1 MRFQAEG
8 EFPVTIKAA
17 MLAMPK
23 FAKGPNDFDV
33 CLQVEDAEG
42 HSDWWRGEVSDT
54 YGKGSFSNMTQK
66 EITLATLERIG
77 LPDGDLAR
85 VDELIGV
92 ETVAYVK
99 ASESK
104 GVTYYN
110 IRGLGSG
117 GADVKP
123 LDPDDAKRRMAAMFG
138 VPAPAA
144 ATVHAPAATASAT
157 TTARRNPFGG

>member
-1 MRFQAEG
+1 MRFQSEG

-23 FAKGPNDFDV
+23 FARGPNDFDV
-33 CLQVEDAEG
+33 CLQVEDHEG
-42 HSDWWRGEVSDT
+42 HTDWWRGEVSDT

-66 EITLATLERIG
+66 EITLATLERVG

-85 VDELIGV
+85 IEELIGV

-110 IRGLGSG
+110 IRALGSG
-117 GADVKP
+117 GADVTP
-123 LDPDDAKRRMAAMFG
+123 LDPDDAKRRVAAMFG

-144 ATVHAPAATASAT
+144 ATGPAPAAAPPA
-157 TTARRNPFGG
+157 ARRNPFGG

>member
-1 MRFQAEG
+1 MRFSAEG

-33 CLQVEDAEG
+33 CVQVEDAEG

-66 EITLATLERIG
+66 EITLATLERVG

-85 VDELIGV
+85 IEELIGV

-117 GADVKP
+117 GADVTP
-123 LDPDDAKRRMAAMFG
+123 LDPDDAKRRLAAMFG
-138 VPAPAA
+138 VPAPASA
-144 ATVHAPAATASAT
+144 QATPATATASPAV
-157 TTARRNPFGG
+157 RRNPFGK

>member
-8 EFPVTIKAA
+8 EFPVTIKKAQ
-17 MLAMPK
+17 LSLPR
-23 FAKGPNDFDV
+23 FATGPNDFDV
-33 CLQVEDAEG
+33 SLRVEDNEG
-42 HSDWWRGEVSDT
+42 HSDWWHGEVSDT

-66 EITLATLERIG
+66 QITMATLARIG

-85 VDELIGV
+85 IEELIGV

-117 GADVKP
+117 GADVTP
-123 LDPDDAKRRMAAMFG
+123 LDPDDAKRRIAAMFG
-138 VPAPAA
+138 VPAPAQA
-144 ATVHAPAATASAT
+144 APAAASPAV
-157 TTARRNPFGG
+157 RRNPFGK